1 MTLRLLTGASL
12 CAACYLLTGC
22 GQDPQAKPDHTLP
35 PQAKVVEVPDT
46 NVISLDH
53 PERFE
58 TVAAAERPFIDELNV
73 NGSIAPDV
81 GLSVPVL
88 SLAGGRVV
96 EIRARLGDHVE
107 KGQVLLRI
115 DSPDVSSAISTFRAA
130 GADEVL
136 ARKQLERAQ
145 LLLDKGAIAA
155 KDLEVVQ
162 DAAEKARIATSTAE
176 QQLRLLGAD
185 PAHPSPVIDVK
196 SPITGYV
203 VEQNISAGT
212 AVKSTD
218 NSPNLFTIAD
228 LSRVWLICDVF
239 ENNLAQVHLGDSADI
254 RLNAYPDR
262 VLKGRVNNIGA
273 VLDPNLHS
281 AKVRLEIANP
291 GGLLRVGMFATVTF
305 HSSTGHMR
313 VYIPSSAAI
322 RLHDRDWVFLKTD
335 ATHFRRK
342 EIQLGQSAGDNTEE
356 VLSGLSAGDRI
367 VRRALQLESA
377 VAAQ

>member
-1 MTLRLLTGASL
+1 
-12 CAACYLLTGC
+12 
-22 GQDPQAKPDHTLP
+22 
-35 PQAKVVEVPDT
+35 
-46 NVISLDH
+46 
-53 PERFE
+53 
-58 TVAAAERPFIDELNV
+58 
-73 NGSIAPDV
+73 
-81 GLSVPVL
+81 
-88 SLAGGRVV
+88 
-96 EIRARLGDHVE
+96 
-107 KGQVLLRI
+107 
-115 DSPDVSSAISTFRAA
+115 
-130 GADEVL
+130 
-136 ARKQLERAQ
+136 
-145 LLLDKGAIAA
+145 
-155 KDLEVVQ
+155 
-162 DAAEKARIATSTAE
+162 
-176 QQLRLLGAD
+176 
-185 PAHPSPVIDVK
+185 
-196 SPITGYV
+196 